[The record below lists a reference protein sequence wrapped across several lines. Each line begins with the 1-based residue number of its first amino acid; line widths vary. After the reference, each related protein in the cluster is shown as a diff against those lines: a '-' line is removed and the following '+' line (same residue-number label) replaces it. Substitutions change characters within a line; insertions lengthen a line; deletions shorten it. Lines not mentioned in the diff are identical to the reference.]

1 MVLLNNS
8 IVFPHPESNH
18 QHDVLAVGG
27 DLSIERLLLAYHY
40 GIFPWFAEGD
50 PIMWWS
56 PRERYVLSP
65 SRVKVSKSM
74 RNIMNRGIYRY
85 TLDQS
90 FNEVIQACADIKR
103 EGQPEEGGWLS
114 SEMIKAYTKP
124 YEMGYAHSVE
134 VWDDDDELVGGLYG
148 MAIGRCFIGESMFAK
163 ASNASK
169 FGFISLCQHLERKGF
184 ELIDGQI
191 HNDHLESLG
200 FEFMDR
206 ADFMDFMRYHMMDHI
221 PFAED

>member
-1 MVLLNNS
+1 MILLNNS

-56 PRERYVLSP
+56 PRERYVLPP
-65 SRVKVSKSM
+65 SKVKVSKSM
-74 RNIMNRGIYRY
+74 RNIMNRGIYRF
-85 TLDQS
+85 TLDTA
-90 FNEVIQACADIKR
+90 FVEVIEACASVKR
-103 EGQPEEGGWLS
+103 EGQPKEGGWLS
-114 SEMIKAYTKP
+114 KEMIKAYTLL
-124 YEMGYAHSVE
+124 YQMGFAHSVE
-134 VWDDDDELVGGLYG
+134 VWNASDELVGGLYG
-148 MAIGRCFIGESMFAK
+148 IAIGKCFIGESMFAK

-169 FGFISLCQHLERKGF
+169 FGFISLCRYLDQQGF
-184 ELIDGQI
+184 ELVDGQI

-200 FEFMDR
+200 FGFMDR
-206 ADFMDFMRYHMMDHI
+206 CDFMTFMRNNILNPI
-221 PFAED
+221 PF